1 MPPERAIRPQAYE
14 STTRYFFEV
23 QQPDMTVASMMQRM
37 QMYSD
42 ELNHPTR
49 HERID
54 AALWK
59 LCIVKRGVVNIYEKD
74 VYKQIDNN
82 LRIVDIPEFVFDY
95 PTQNLLICMNI
106 HEEFWT
112 GLIVPGIATLDEIA
126 SIAHNNNKGGRARM
140 LKYGVSKIRRLA
152 P

>member
-23 QQPDMTVASMMQRM
+23 QHPDMTVASMMQRM

-42 ELNHPTR
+42 VLNHPTK

-59 LCIVKRGVVNIYEKD
+59 LCIVTRGVVDGGEKT

-95 PTQNLLICMNI
+95 PTENLIIFMNI
-106 HEEFWT
+106 HEKFRT
-112 GLIVPGIATLDEIA
+112 GLILPGIATLDEIA
-126 SIAHNNNKGGRARM
+126 SIAHSNNKRGRERR
-140 LKYGVSKIRRLA
+140 LKYGVTKRRHL
-152 P
+152 